1 MTKPDYGKE
10 DLELKAE
17 TDRIEEETDRLERSY
32 SDMKAKYDRK
42 VQDCARIDKRIA
54 AAQRTRL
61 ELIKRMEQ
69 YNLHASDDAKV

>member
-1 MTKPDYGKE
+1 MAKPDYEKE
-10 DLELKAE
+10 YLELKAE
-17 TDRIEEETDRLERSY
+17 TARIEEETDRLERSY

-61 ELIKRMEQ
+61 ELIERLEQ

>member
-10 DLELKAE
+10 YLELKAE
-17 TDRIEEETDRLERSY
+17 TDRIKEETDRLERSY

-61 ELIKRMEQ
+61 ELIERMEQ
-69 YNLHASDDAKV
+69 YNLHAGDDTET

>member
-1 MTKPDYGKE
+1 MTKPDYEKE

-17 TDRIEEETDRLERSY
+17 TDRIEEETDSLERSY

-42 VQDCARIDKRIA
+42 VQDCARIDKRIV

-61 ELIKRMEQ
+61 ELIKRLEQ
-69 YNLHASDDAKV
+69 YNLHAGYDAKV

>member
-1 MTKPDYGKE
+1 MTKPDYEKE

-32 SDMKAKYDRK
+32 LDMKAKYDRK
-42 VQDCARIDKRIA
+42 VQDCVRIDKRIA

-69 YNLHASDDAKV
+69 YNLHISDDAKV